1 MIYSSVQANVE
12 ATILPKTLGLHPFIT
27 SKLERDLATWV
38 INREYPSCR
47 RPV

>member
-1 MIYSSVQANVE
+1 VEANVE
-12 ATILPKTLGLHPFIT
+12 TTILPKSLALHPLIT
-27 SKLERDLATWV
+27 FKLERDLATWV